1 MTVVLSVGL
10 HCTAAS
16 QSQAKRSITPDGQAW
31 QAARKAVHLSPPSS
45 PLPTAAGADGSGFNG
60 TAAGPLS
67 SALPP
72 AASRPGQPPT
82 PPIAV
87 PQQPS
92 SGAAANRRPSPSFSA
107 GSSSSGG
114 VSGSQVGHSR
124 QRSNE
129 RIPRPRKNL
138 TPQER
143 LEAARLSSVSS
154 TPNAQWHMGLCQ
166 RSAAEGTHP
175 LSRRVAIWTWARLRA
190 LNQRPRAG
198 TMRDT

>member
-1 MTVVLSVGL
+1 MTQCYGRCDGCTLCGTGL
-10 HCTAAS
+10 HCTVAS

-72 AASRPGQPPT
+72 AASRSGQPPT

-92 SGAAANRRPSPSFSA
+92 SAAAANRRPSPSFSA

-143 LEAARLSSVSS
+143 LEEWLLRVDVPEYYKQVLEEYFSALGTVRL
-154 TPNAQWHMGLCQ
+154 
-166 RSAAEGTHP
+166 
-175 LSRRVAIWTWARLRA
+175 
-190 LNQRPRAG
+190 
-198 TMRDT
+198 D